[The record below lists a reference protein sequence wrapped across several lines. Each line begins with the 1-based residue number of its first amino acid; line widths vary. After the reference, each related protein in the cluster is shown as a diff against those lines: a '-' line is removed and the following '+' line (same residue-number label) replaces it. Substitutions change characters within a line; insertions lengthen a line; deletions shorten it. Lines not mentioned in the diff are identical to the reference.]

1 MDTIFRNLT
10 YGDLD
15 KDIRILESHCDDSE
29 KMFNAFGDNCFDI
42 HDVKRIRN
50 LISAVKKYR
59 NMYHKEYRHHMD
71 HKEYAA
77 RAENRAGHYQVENTK
92 LTDEIDDLKKQLN
105 DKKKR

>member
-1 MDTIFRNLT
+1 
-10 YGDLD
+10 
-15 KDIRILESHCDDSE
+15 
-29 KMFNAFGDNCFDI
+29 MFNAFGDNCFDI

-71 HKEYAA
+71 HKEYAG
-77 RAENRAGHYQVENTK
+77 RADNRALHYEMENR
-92 LTDEIDDLKKQLN
+92 DLNDKIRDLESELN